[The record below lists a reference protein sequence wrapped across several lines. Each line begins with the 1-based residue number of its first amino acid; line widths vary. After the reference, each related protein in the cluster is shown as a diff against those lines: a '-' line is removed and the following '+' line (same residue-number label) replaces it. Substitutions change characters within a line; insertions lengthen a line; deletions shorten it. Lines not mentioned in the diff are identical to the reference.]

1 MKRTKFYL
9 KEDKRWGVGDGG
21 GNGMTDTGLWNI
33 FVDREFIL
41 KSIKFPYPLK
51 FCHCWLAWNQQ
62 TVSER
67 FWIIDWDN
75 SFVSADK
82 HYPRKALPCFP
93 EFWQG
98 GSRGSD
104 LSKFQSLLPAR
115 VFLLR
120 PASAEPLGAPGVMH
134 GPRCHLHTPAFL
146 TARCPRGWT
155 FSTRPRP
162 LQPTSQKEKVNPLF
176 LWILLLKVQE
186 RNFYRAF
193 ERKDVQNCS
202 CFLF

>member
-33 FVDREFIL
+33 FVDREFIF

-115 VFLLR
+115 VSCSDLHLQSR
-120 PASAEPLGAPGVMH
+120 LEPLESPLGHNCMGLAVTSTPQLFSLPGVPGDERFQP
-134 GPRCHLHTPAFL
+134 GPDHF
-146 TARCPRGWT
+146 
-155 FSTRPRP
+155 
-162 LQPTSQKEKVNPLF
+162 NPL
-176 LWILLLKVQE
+176 LKRRRWIH
-186 RNFYRAF
+186 
-193 ERKDVQNCS
+193 
-202 CFLF
+202 CFCESHC